1 MSNILRQANA
11 LKEAKDTFGV
21 YDEFG
26 WYISPHQWTS
36 VLTDSGTA
44 VAGGVGGVLTLTNS
58 DGTVADN
65 DEAYVG
71 TTVAMF
77 RPAVNKPLYAEAL
90 LQFSEANTSAANV
103 AFGLASSVAADLIA
117 DNGAGMR
124 ASGTVIAIYKVDG
137 ETVWRFVTR
146 NGSDVTISVSD
157 RTAGGAA
164 YQQLGIE
171 IVDVLGSYAT
181 VVPTVD
187 GQSLRDATSGLPI
200 KHQLLLTS
208 IAAASLFVG
217 GKNGSTTL
225 ETSLWDYAGC
235 WQTR

>member
-1 MSNILRQANA
+1 MSNILRSAQA

-44 VAGGVGGVLTLTNS
+44 AAGGVGGVLTLTNS

-65 DEAYVG
+65 DEAYVY

-77 RPAVNKPLYAEAL
+77 QPAANKPLYAEAL
-90 LQFSEANTSAANV
+90 VSFTEANTNAANV
-103 AFGLASSVAADLIA
+103 AFGLASSVAADLIV
-117 DNGAGMR
+117 DNGGGMR

-146 NGSDVTISVSD
+146 NGSNVTVSQSQQ
-157 RTAGGAA
+157 TAGGS

-171 IVDVLGSYAT
+171 ILDVMSGTAT
-181 VVPTVD
+181 VVPTVN
-187 GQSLRDATSGLPI
+187 GQMMIDATTGLPI
-200 KHQLLLTS
+200 KHALPLS
-208 IAAASLFVG
+208 GIAAASLFMG
-217 GKNGSTTL
+217 GKNGSTSL

-235 WQTR
+235 WQAR

>member
-65 DEAYVG
+65 DEAYVYS
-71 TTVAMF
+71 TVAMF
-77 RPAVNKPLYAEAL
+77 QPAANKPLYAEAL
-90 LQFSEANTSAANV
+90 VSFTEANVSAANV

-117 DNGAGMR
+117 DNGAGLR
-124 ASGTVIAIYKVDG
+124 ASGTVVAIYKVDG
-137 ETVWRFVTR
+137 ETVWRCVSR
-146 NGSDVTISVSD
+146 NGSNVTISLSTA
-157 RTAGGAA
+157 TAGGS

-171 IVDVLGSYAT
+171 IVDVLTASAT
-181 VVPTVD
+181 VVFTVN
-187 GQSLRDATSGLPI
+187 GQLLIDSISGLPI
-200 KHQLLLTS
+200 KHTLPLS
-208 IAAASLFVG
+208 GIAAASLFAG
-217 GKNGSTTL
+217 GKNGSTSL
-225 ETSLWDYAGC
+225 ETSLWDYVGC
-235 WQTR
+235 WQAR